1 MLKYSIERNVSYFQA
16 LNLKCLKEICNFSSR
31 FVQQQLL
38 QNIKLEMET
47 FLILQKGSIQNM
59 KIERYD
65 IVQHFKRELVTEEER
80 NKGVYLYQILEIC
93 KHTETGE
100 TLIVYKALYNYGNVH
115 KGDVFARPIDM
126 FFSRVDKE
134 KYPYIKQEQR
144 FETVASADKEI
155 SEWKKGRD
163 D

>member
-1 MLKYSIERNVSYFQA
+1 
-16 LNLKCLKEICNFSSR
+16 
-31 FVQQQLL
+31 
-38 QNIKLEMET
+38 
-47 FLILQKGSIQNM
+47 M

-100 TLIVYKALYNYGNVH
+100 TLIVYKALYDYGSVH
-115 KGDVFARPIDM
+115 KGDVFARPIDL
-126 FFSRVDKE
+126 FFSRVDRE

-144 FETVASADKEI
+144 FETVSNADKEI
-155 SEWKKGRD
+155 SEWRVGMIKSEK
-163 D
+163 

>member
-1 MLKYSIERNVSYFQA
+1 
-16 LNLKCLKEICNFSSR
+16 
-31 FVQQQLL
+31 
-38 QNIKLEMET
+38 
-47 FLILQKGSIQNM
+47 M

-155 SEWKKGRD
+155 SEWKGGRD